1 MAVKPIPDGYHSVTP
16 YLTVQGAA
24 RLLEFLTRAFDATVT
39 EHLKQPDGTVGHA
52 EVRIGDS
59 VLMVAD
65 ARGEWQPM
73 PGAMYLYVPDADAT
87 YQRALQAGATSVMEP
102 VTHFYGDR
110 HGGVKDPSGNF
121 WWIATH
127 VEDVAPDELARR
139 AEAFMQQQ
147 LRS

>member
-16 YLTVQGAA
+16 YLTVGAA

-73 PGAMYLYVPDADAT
+73 PGAMYSTFRMPTPPISA
-87 YQRALQAGATSVMEP
+87 RS
-102 VTHFYGDR
+102 
-110 HGGVKDPSGNF
+110 
-121 WWIATH
+121 
-127 VEDVAPDELARR
+127 RR
-139 AEAFMQQQ
+139 APR
-147 LRS
+147 RSWSRSRTSTATGTAA